1 MLVGPTGGG
10 KTTVRRILERA
21 LILLPVEDVLSPE
34 EEVPISQV
42 SKCSTNT
49 VLLCRLGSYFV
60 LSYILHSLHISCS
73 VLIKVIARIL

>member
-21 LILLPVEDVLSPE
+21 LMLLPVEDVLSPE

-49 VLLCRLGSYFV
+49 VFLCRLGSYFM
-60 LSYILHSLHISCS
+60 LSYILRSLHISFS